1 MARPRIKMKDLGKV
15 LKSAIEMAEVIF
27 PREGSGPSKREFVVD
42 LINSKIDIPL
52 ITESQEKM
60 ILGILVDV
68 VCSLV
73 LSKVGKL

>member
-1 MARPRIKMKDLGKV
+1 MARARVRMKDLGKV

-27 PREGSGPSKREFVVD
+27 PDQGTGPTKREFVVD
-42 LINSKIDIPL
+42 LVNSKIDIPL
-52 ITESQEKM
+52 ITEAQEKV

-73 LSKVGKL
+73 MSKL

>member
-1 MARPRIKMKDLGKV
+1 MARARIRMKDLGKV

-27 PREGSGPSKREFVVD
+27 PREGSGPAKREFVVD

-52 ITESQEKM
+52 ITESQEKLL
-60 ILGILVDV
+60 LGVLVDV

-73 LSKVGKL
+73 LSKVEKL